1 MLRDFL
7 NTNRTVLIDRCR
19 VMVAS
24 RTDPRATS
32 DELVHGI
39 PTFLD
44 QLIETLTTEQ
54 TSEPQDDKSL
64 SVRNARGE
72 VASDVGTTAALHGRD
87 LFLEGFTIEQVVRD
101 YGDVCQAVTKLAIET
116 GAPISVDEFRT
127 FNRCLDN
134 AIAGAVTE
142 YAKHTPAS
150 NEGSFQT
157 LNSRREPLAHELRNH
172 LHTATL
178 AVTAIKTGT
187 VSIGGATAAVLDQSL
202 TAMRNLI
209 DRLLAEA

>member
-1 MLRDFL
+1 MLHEFL
-7 NTNRTVLIDRCR
+7 TSNRLVLIDRCR
-19 VMVAS
+19 ATVGS
-24 RTDPRATS
+24 RSDPKATE

-54 TSEPQDDKSL
+54 ASEPEDTSL
-64 SVRNARGE
+64 TVRNVRGE
-72 VASDVGTTAALHGRD
+72 VASNVGTTAALHGRD
-87 LFLEGFTIEQVVRD
+87 LFLKGFTIEQVVRD
-101 YGDVCQAVTKLAIET
+101 YGDVCQAVTNLAVET
-116 GAPISVDEFRT
+116 GASISVDEFRT

-142 YAKHTPAS
+142 FAKHTPAS
-150 NEGSFQT
+150 NDGNLKTFD
-157 LNSRREPLAHELRNH
+157 SRGEALALELRNH

-187 VSIGGATAAVLDQSL
+187 VSNGGTTASVLDHS
-202 TAMRNLI
+202 
-209 DRLLAEA
+209 LLAMGDLIERWLAEE